1 MHGEKGAETSV
12 DEVILEGL
20 VEEVS
25 FQLSPKDEEELEVL
39 RTKQGESQ
47 MGSVQQKQKP

>member
-1 MHGEKGAETSV
+1 MHNEEGMETTA

-25 FQLSPKDEEELEVL
+25 FQLSPK
-39 RTKQGESQ
+39 G
-47 MGSVQQKQKP
+47 